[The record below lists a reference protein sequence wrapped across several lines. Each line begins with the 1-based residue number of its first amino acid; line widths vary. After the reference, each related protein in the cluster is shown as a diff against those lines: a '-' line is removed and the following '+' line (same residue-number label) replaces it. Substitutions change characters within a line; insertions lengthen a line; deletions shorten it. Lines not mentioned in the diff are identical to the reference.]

1 MQSMDGQLSFY
12 EQDHSSFTRQLER
25 CLVPGPICYVAKT
38 DSIVIATCE
47 MTVES
52 YKYVVTAVATR
63 LDSVGDVVV
72 TVVHEAMH
80 VCGQR
85 LSVER
90 ALVCRAGVVHRLP
103 SLCVA
108 LWSSGTRRWRR
119 RPSPIPVRGK
129 TTPWKDLPVVR
140 ARVAPVVR

>member
-52 YKYVVTAVATR
+52 YKYVVAAAATR
-63 LDSVGDVVV
+63 LDSVGDVMV
-72 TVVHEAMH
+72 
-80 VCGQR
+80 
-85 LSVER
+85 
-90 ALVCRAGVVHRLP
+90 
-103 SLCVA
+103 VA

-129 TTPWKDLPVVR
+129 TTPWRDLPVVR